1 MDVTTIPGIITLYPP
16 ASPES
21 IDRLRAELGL
31 ELPDEYVAL
40 LAQADGVYADSFTLY
55 PSEDVP
61 ERMRTYEV
69 AVCAPG
75 FLAIGDDGG
84 GQAIVLR
91 AGRGPS
97 PVFVV
102 GHGVMTPDHMVTV
115 AACLS
120 DWVRLG
126 CPLDNDPD

>member
-1 MDVTTIPGIITLYPP
+1 MDITTIPGIIEHYPP

-21 IDRLRAELGL
+21 VDRLRVELGV

-40 LAQADGVYADSFTLY
+40 LALADGLYANSFTLY
-55 PSEDVP
+55 PSENVS
-61 ERMRTYEV
+61 ERNRNYEV

-75 FLAIGDDGG
+75 FVTIGDDGG

-102 GHGVMTPDHMVTV
+102 GHGVMTPGHMVTV
-115 AACLS
+115 AENLS
-120 DWVRLG
+120 EWVRLG
-126 CPLDNDPD
+126 CPIDPDPV